1 MTTPVRRG
9 RTLRSRLLEFIRGA
23 TGRLT
28 AAWRILTA
36 AQTRLLDALARI
48 RAGRG
53 GTRAVRTATAAF
65 TRSVAD
71 YDRAV
76 ATFAHR
82 WAATDLPL
90 IYQEGALTTLDH
102 VDRPHRTWSWTERHQ
117 AAITTLTAQYFTDLM
132 GRLAEGLRRARA
144 FLRAALDA
152 VRMRFGQFEA
162 AAFDRTALLRDHPL
176 GTVIYAND
184 ARHPVDAWAK
194 AAISWQAV
202 TTANTAAAR
211 TALDELGCHWME
223 VRDGH
228 GCGWT
233 SHDDMDKADGTL
245 RTVQDSLA
253 HPTAHANCIRE
264 LRPRPD
270 IIDRPDFAFGGPF

>member
-1 MTTPVRRG
+1 MTTSVRRG
-9 RTLRSRLLEFIRGA
+9 RTLRSRLLEFIRDA

-28 AAWRILTA
+28 AAWRILST

-48 RAGRG
+48 RPGRG
-53 GTRAVRTATAAF
+53 GTRAVRTATAMF
-65 TRSVAD
+65 NRSVAD
-71 YDRAV
+71 FDRAV

-90 IYQEGALTTLDH
+90 IYREGALTTLDH
-102 VDRPHRTWSWTERHQ
+102 VDRPHRMWSWTQRHQ
-117 AAITTLTAQYFTDLM
+117 GALTTLSTQYFADLM
-132 GRLAEGLRRARA
+132 GRLQEGLRRARA

-152 VRMRFGQFEA
+152 VRMRFGRFEVA
-162 AAFDRTALLRDHPL
+162 TLDRAALLRDHPL

-184 ARHPVDAWAK
+184 ARHPVDAWAR

-228 GCGWT
+228 DCGWAGH
-233 SHDDMDKADGTL
+233 SDEDKADGTL
-245 RTVQDSLA
+245 RTVQDALA

-264 LRPRPD
+264 FLPRPD
-270 IIDRPDFAFGGPF
+270 IIDRPDFAFGSLA